1 MKNEPPIICEF
12 QVRFRFD
19 VFFTQDV
26 FNPANNLLRELLNH
40 GVPEK
45 LLVVIEEPIVASM
58 PALIDD
64 IRAYFS
70 HPESGVELV
79 AEPVIFAGGETLK
92 NNFSPVEE
100 LHGLVERHGLSRHS
114 YLAAIG
120 GGALLDV
127 AGFAAATAHR
137 GIRHLRLPTTTLSQ
151 ADGGVGVKN
160 AVNVFGKKNFVGT
173 FAPPF
178 AVINDSEFLRFLPDS
193 RKSAGY
199 VEAIKVGLIRD
210 RDFFAQIERSADA
223 LNRFE
228 PVAMNALIRR
238 SAELH
243 IRHISEGGDPFEF
256 GSARPLD
263 FGHWAAHKLEQLSNF
278 RISHAEAVAIGL
290 ALDVIYSRNAGHLA
304 SGDADRILALLKK
317 LGFPLFAPELLQED
331 EAGERAILA
340 GLSEFQQHL
349 GGQLAITLLRE
360 IGRGF
365 EVHEMS
371 RPGVR
376 EAIDE
381 LRERFSK

>member
-1 MKNEPPIICEF
+1 MKNETPITCQF
-12 QVRFRFD
+12 QMPFHFD
-19 VFFTQDV
+19 VFFTQHV
-26 FNPANNLLRELLNH
+26 FNPTNSLLRNVLNH

-58 PALIDD
+58 PALIED

-79 AEPVIFAGGETLK
+79 TEPVIFAGGETLK
-92 NNFSPVEE
+92 NTFLPVEE
-100 LHGLVERHGLSRHS
+100 LHTLVERHGLSRHS

-137 GIRHLRLPTTTLSQ
+137 GIRHVRLPTTTLSQ

-160 AVNVFGKKNFVGT
+160 AVNAFGKKNFVGT

-178 AVINDSEFLRFLPDS
+178 AVINDSEFLRFLPDA

-199 VEAIKVGLIRD
+199 VEAIKVALIRD

-263 FGHWAAHKLEQLSNF
+263 FGHWAAHKLEQLSDF

-290 ALDVIYSRNAGHLA
+290 ALDITYSRNAGHLA
-304 SGDADRILALLKK
+304 SGDAERILALLTK
-317 LGFPLFAPELLQED
+317 LGFKLFAPELLQED
-331 EAGERAILA
+331 EAGEWAILA

-371 RPGVR
+371 NSGVR
-376 EAIDE
+376 KAIDE
-381 LRERFSK
+381 LRERSSK

>member
-1 MKNEPPIICEF
+1 MKNEAPITCQF
-12 QVRFRFD
+12 QVPFRFD
-19 VFFTQDV
+19 VFFTQHV
-26 FNPANNLLRELLNH
+26 FNPANNLLREVLNH
-40 GVPEK
+40 GAPEK

-70 HPESGVELV
+70 HTENGVELV

-92 NNFSPVEE
+92 NNFSPVEQ
-100 LHGLVERHGLSRHS
+100 LHALVERHGLSRHS

-137 GIRHLRLPTTTLSQ
+137 GIRHVRLPTTTLSQ

-160 AVNVFGKKNFVGT
+160 AVNAFGKKNFVGT

-178 AVINDSEFLRFLPDS
+178 AVINDSEFLRFLPDA
-193 RKSAGY
+193 RKSGGY
-199 VEAIKVGLIRD
+199 VEAIKVALIRD
-210 RDFFAQIERSADA
+210 SDFFAQIERSADA

-228 PVAMNALIRR
+228 PVAMNTLIRR

-243 IRHISEGGDPFEF
+243 LRHISEGGDPFEF

-263 FGHWAAHKLEQLSNF
+263 FGHWAAHKLEQLSDF

-304 SGDADRILALLKK
+304 SSDAERILALLAR
-317 LGFPLFAPELLQED
+317 LGFPLFAPELSQED
-331 EAGERAILA
+331 EAGEWAILA
-340 GLSEFQQHL
+340 GLSEFQQHI

-371 RPGVR
+371 KPGVR
-376 EAIDE
+376 RAIGE